1 MRSIGE
7 TIRLLRTEK
16 GLTTRELADKVN
28 LSFSTIGMYEQD
40 RRKPRYEV
48 LETLADF
55 FNVDMNFLL
64 GKSDIRNAYNIT
76 DQTIYKKANLPYLY
90 IPLYGPICCG
100 NGGFNDDNILE
111 YIPVPSAGLAD
122 HKDYFCQ
129 YAVGDSMLEKIE
141 EGDLL
146 VFEKCSVPEI
156 NGIGCFCINENTSTC
171 KKYVISGGIHM
182 LMPLNSA
189 YDPIVVDSLA
199 FRCIGNLKKIIR
211 SV

>member
-1 MRSIGE
+1 MNTGERVAMLRKKLGLSQDKLAEMVGYSERSGIAKIENG
-7 TIRLLRTEK
+7 
-16 GLTTRELADKVN
+16 
-28 LSFSTIGMYEQD
+28 
-40 RRKPRYEV
+40 
-48 LETLADF
+48 
-55 FNVDMNFLL
+55 NVDLPASKIKALAKALNTTEIYLMALE
-64 GKSDIRNAYNIT
+64 DDVMYN
-76 DQTIYKKANLPYLY
+76 KASIPYRY

-111 YIPVPSAGLAD
+111 YIPVPSAGLTD
-122 HKDYFCQ
+122 HKEYFCQ

-156 NGIGCFCINENTSTC
+156 NGIGCFCIDENTSTC

-189 YDPIVVDSLA
+189 YDPMVVDSLA

>member
-1 MRSIGE
+1 MNTGERVAMLRKKLGLSQDKLAEMVGYSERSGIAKIENG
-7 TIRLLRTEK
+7 
-16 GLTTRELADKVN
+16 
-28 LSFSTIGMYEQD
+28 
-40 RRKPRYEV
+40 
-48 LETLADF
+48 
-55 FNVDMNFLL
+55 NVDLPASKIKALAKALNTTEIYLMALE
-64 GKSDIRNAYNIT
+64 DDVMYN
-76 DQTIYKKANLPYLY
+76 KASIPYRY

-111 YIPVPSAGLAD
+111 YIPVPSAGLTD
-122 HKDYFCQ
+122 HKEYFCQ

-156 NGIGCFCINENTSTC
+156 NGIGCFCIDENTSTC

>member
-1 MRSIGE
+1 MDTGKRVAMLRKKLGLSQDKLAEMVGYSERSSIAKIESGNVDLPASKIKALAKALN
-7 TIRLLRTEK
+7 TTEVY
-16 GLTTRELADKVN
+16 LMALEDD
-28 LSFSTIGMYEQD
+28 GMY
-40 RRKPRYEV
+40 
-48 LETLADF
+48 
-55 FNVDMNFLL
+55 N
-64 GKSDIRNAYNIT
+64 
-76 DQTIYKKANLPYLY
+76 KASIPYRY

-129 YAVGDSMLEKIE
+129 YAVGDSMIEKIE

-146 VFEKCSVPEI
+146 VFEKCSIPEI
-156 NGIGCFCINENTSTC
+156 NGIGCFCIDENTSTC

-182 LMPLNSA
+182 LMPLNSK

>member
-1 MRSIGE
+1 MDTGKRVAMLRKKLGLSQDKLAEMVGYSERSSIAKIESGNVDLPASKIKALAKALN
-7 TIRLLRTEK
+7 TTEVY
-16 GLTTRELADKVN
+16 LMALEDD
-28 LSFSTIGMYEQD
+28 GMY
-40 RRKPRYEV
+40 
-48 LETLADF
+48 
-55 FNVDMNFLL
+55 N
-64 GKSDIRNAYNIT
+64 
-76 DQTIYKKANLPYLY
+76 KASIPYRY

-129 YAVGDSMLEKIE
+129 YAVGDSMIEKIE

-146 VFEKCSVPEI
+146 VFEKCSIPEI
-156 NGIGCFCINENTSTC
+156 NGIGCFCIDENTSTC

-182 LMPLNSA
+182 LMPLNSK
-189 YDPIVVDSLA
+189 YDPIVVDSLS
-199 FRCIGNLKKIIR
+199 FRCIGILKKIIR

>member
-1 MRSIGE
+1 MNTGERVAMLRKKLGLSQDKLAEMVGYSERSGIAKIENG
-7 TIRLLRTEK
+7 
-16 GLTTRELADKVN
+16 
-28 LSFSTIGMYEQD
+28 
-40 RRKPRYEV
+40 
-48 LETLADF
+48 
-55 FNVDMNFLL
+55 NVDLPASKIKALAKALNTTEIYLMALE
-64 GKSDIRNAYNIT
+64 DDVMYN
-76 DQTIYKKANLPYLY
+76 KASIPYRY

-111 YIPVPSAGLAD
+111 YIPVPSAGLTD
-122 HKDYFCQ
+122 HKEYFCQ
-129 YAVGDSMLEKIE
+129 YDVGDSMLEKIE

-156 NGIGCFCINENTSTC
+156 NGIGCFCIDENTSTC

>member
-1 MRSIGE
+1 MDMGKRVAMLRKKLGLSQDKLAEMVGYSERSSIAKIESGNVDLPASKIKALAKALN
-7 TIRLLRTEK
+7 TTEVY
-16 GLTTRELADKVN
+16 LMALEDD
-28 LSFSTIGMYEQD
+28 GMY
-40 RRKPRYEV
+40 
-48 LETLADF
+48 
-55 FNVDMNFLL
+55 N
-64 GKSDIRNAYNIT
+64 
-76 DQTIYKKANLPYLY
+76 KASIPYRY

-129 YAVGDSMLEKIE
+129 YAVGDSMIEKIE

-146 VFEKCSVPEI
+146 VFEKCSIPEI
-156 NGIGCFCINENTSTC
+156 NGIGCFCIDENTSTC

-182 LMPLNSA
+182 LMPLNSK
-189 YDPIVVDSLA
+189 YDPIVVDSLS

>member
-1 MRSIGE
+1 METGKRVEMLRKKLGLSQDKLAEMVGYSERSSIAKIESGNVDLPASKIKALAKALN
-7 TIRLLRTEK
+7 TTEVY
-16 GLTTRELADKVN
+16 LMALEDD
-28 LSFSTIGMYEQD
+28 GMY
-40 RRKPRYEV
+40 
-48 LETLADF
+48 
-55 FNVDMNFLL
+55 N
-64 GKSDIRNAYNIT
+64 
-76 DQTIYKKANLPYLY
+76 KASIPYRY

-129 YAVGDSMLEKIE
+129 YAVGDSMIEKIE

-146 VFEKCSVPEI
+146 VFEKCSIPEI
-156 NGIGCFCINENTSTC
+156 NGIGCFCIDENTSTC

-182 LMPLNSA
+182 LMPLNSK
-189 YDPIVVDSLA
+189 YDPIVVDSLS
-199 FRCIGNLKKIIR
+199 FRCIGILKKIIR

>member
-1 MRSIGE
+1 MNTGERVAMLRKKLGLSQDKLVEMVGYSERSGIAKIENG
-7 TIRLLRTEK
+7 
-16 GLTTRELADKVN
+16 
-28 LSFSTIGMYEQD
+28 
-40 RRKPRYEV
+40 
-48 LETLADF
+48 
-55 FNVDMNFLL
+55 NVDLPASKIKALAKALNTTEIYLMALE
-64 GKSDIRNAYNIT
+64 DDVMYN
-76 DQTIYKKANLPYLY
+76 KASIPYRY

-111 YIPVPSAGLAD
+111 YIPVPSAGLTD
-122 HKDYFCQ
+122 HKEYFCQ

-156 NGIGCFCINENTSTC
+156 NGIGCFCIDENTSTC

>member
-1 MRSIGE
+1 MKLNTGDYIKRK
-7 TIRLLRTEK
+7 RLEK
-16 GLTTRELADKVN
+16 GLTLEELGEKVGVGKSTVRKWENGMIKNLKRDKISLLAKALDVSP
-28 LSFSTIGMYEQD
+28 LSFLDIPDEQIYE
-40 RRKPRYEV
+40 K
-48 LETLADF
+48 T
-55 FNVDMNFLL
+55 
-64 GKSDIRNAYNIT
+64 
-76 DQTIYKKANLPYLY
+76 NLPYRY

-146 VFEKCSVPEI
+146 VFEKCSIPEI
-156 NGIGCFCINENTSTC
+156 NGIGCFCIDENTSTC

-182 LMPLNSA
+182 LMPLNSK
-189 YDPIVVDSLA
+189 YDPIVVDSLS

>member
-1 MRSIGE
+1 MNTGERVAMLRKKLGLSQDKLAEMVGYSERSGIAKIENG
-7 TIRLLRTEK
+7 
-16 GLTTRELADKVN
+16 
-28 LSFSTIGMYEQD
+28 
-40 RRKPRYEV
+40 
-48 LETLADF
+48 
-55 FNVDMNFLL
+55 NVDLPASKIKALAKALNTTEVYLMALE
-64 GKSDIRNAYNIT
+64 DDAMYN
-76 DQTIYKKANLPYLY
+76 KASIPYRY